1 MTVYVS
7 VENLKRFLAGCKNL
21 FALKTEVPTKISELP
36 NDSGYVTQSE
46 VQTMIDAITD
56 ADGKE
61 Y

>member
-7 VENLKRFLAGCKNL
+7 VENLKRFLAGGKSL

-36 NDSGYVTQSE
+36 NDSGYVTLVE
-46 VQTMIDAITD
+46 VERLIDAIES